1 VTLTQADSQN
11 VDKAYLT
18 LSSSK
23 LAYNSQVVI
32 QSTKSPEIIKLE
44 DNASEDQNSFP

>member
-11 VDKAYLT
+11 VEKAYLP
-18 LSSSK
+18 LASSK
-23 LAYNSQVVI
+23 LTYNSQVVI

-44 DNASEDQNSFP
+44 DNASEEQNSFP